1 MDYIKNE
8 DSGIEKYREI
18 RPFRCPVCNSRVCD
32 VRRWSR
38 KDKARFSFL
47 HSDGLDGGHFITLSQ
62 MQTPYVDVD
71 YIDKSNITI

>member
-47 HSDGLDGGHFITLSQ
+47 HSDGLDGDISLLCPKCKHHMWMSIT
-62 MQTPYVDVD
+62 
-71 YIDKSNITI
+71 